1 MKAGSE
7 IAINVLLVAIGGA
20 LGTISRYLLGG
31 WIQSHTGSTFPWST
45 FIINVSGAFLIG
57 IVLGFVERGILP
69 ANARL
74 LLATGVLGGYTTFST
89 FSLETM
95 SLLISGSKGMA
106 LLNTIGQTVI
116 GLIAVFSG
124 LILVRSVMA

>member
-1 MKAGSE
+1 M
-7 IAINVLLVAIGGA
+7 NVLLVAIGGA
-20 LGTISRYLLGG
+20 LGAGSRYLLGG
-31 WIQSHTGSTFPWST
+31 WIQSRASSTFPWST

-57 IVLGFVERGILP
+57 IVYGFVERGILS
-69 ANARL
+69 ANTRL

-89 FSLETM
+89 FSFETM
-95 SLLISGSKGMA
+95 SLIVSGSKGMA

-124 LILVRSVMA
+124 LILVRSAMA